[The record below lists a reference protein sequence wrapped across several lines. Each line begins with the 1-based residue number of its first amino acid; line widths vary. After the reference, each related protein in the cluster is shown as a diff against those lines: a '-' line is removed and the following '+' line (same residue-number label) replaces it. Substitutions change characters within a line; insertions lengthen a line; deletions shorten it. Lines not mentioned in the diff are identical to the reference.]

1 MDRPISANVSNITTV
16 IRGFTNELAG
26 AVSHSDVPNAAR
38 KSPSM
43 DGFQLDPFL
52 EIHLRDF
59 FSSSYQNFT
68 SRSRPLYVESLVT
81 LNGRIH
87 EVRSG
92 MKEPQSWRCGDFLHM
107 VCFGAIT
114 KRPCENDGVSW

>member
-1 MDRPISANVSNITTV
+1 MSLREPSLIPMSRTPHANLRRWTASSWT
-16 IRGFTNELAG
+16 
-26 AVSHSDVPNAAR
+26 
-38 KSPSM
+38 PSSRS
-43 DGFQLDPFL
+43 
-52 EIHLRDF
+52 IYATF